1 MSVYA
6 RLSLRLALFLVVV
19 GVVYGVTSHEFVGTP
34 LLLIA
39 AGGSAFVGWFIRRAL
54 RDADADGPI
63 GEDAEAGTAEPHVG
77 PTIWPFMFSLAAVG
91 FVLGAIVS
99 RWLLVLGAVL
109 FGAASVGWLLD
120 IRHQWAAMR
129 NDHDGPAPDHGHQGS
144 VSG

>member
-19 GVVYGVTSHEFVGTP
+19 GIVYGVTSHEFVGTP

-39 AGGSAFVGWFIRRAL
+39 AGGSAFIGWFIRRAL

-63 GEDAEAGTAEPHVG
+63 GEEAGTAEPHVG
-77 PTIWPFMFSLAAVG
+77 PTIWPFMFSLAALG

-120 IRHQWAAMR
+120 VRHQWASLSD
-129 NDHDGPAPDHGHQGS
+129 DHDGPAADHGHRP
-144 VSG
+144 